1 MKGIFYLAND
11 PTAEVR
17 KKVCQ
22 AFVMI
27 TEVRVEYL
35 LPFMKDV
42 VRYMI
47 QATQDKDESGIH

>member
-1 MKGIFYLAND
+1 
-11 PTAEVR
+11 
-17 KKVCQ
+17 
-22 AFVMI
+22 MI

-47 QATQDKDESGIH
+47 QATQDKDESGIDRYLLMNM